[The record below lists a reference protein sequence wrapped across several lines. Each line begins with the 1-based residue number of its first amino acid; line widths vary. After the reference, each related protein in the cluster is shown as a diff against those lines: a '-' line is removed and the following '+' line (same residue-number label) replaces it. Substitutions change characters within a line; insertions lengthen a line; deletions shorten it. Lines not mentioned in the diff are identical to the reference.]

1 MTIRLRNNMIKILL
15 LIIIF
20 SLAFTVM
27 ADELQKQTRPQTEP
41 EESLPILDNPT
52 WNQSQVQFTVISSAG
67 GKDWATFGV
76 AQNATAGFDSFW
88 DEPEPPMP
96 PFAPCVQAYFV
107 YPENF
112 VSKQNV
118 SYLQSSSFLTWP
130 LQISVDIYNVSNLT
144 NVTITWA
151 ASAIAA
157 IPSDYDV
164 DLSMLNSTINM
175 RQQQTY
181 TFSAITGSYNGS
193 ITAWIDAT
201 PPTISQVTAIPES
214 QMPDNHVNI
223 SATVTDYVGINK
235 VALLLVY
242 PDNSTEN
249 VSLTQNKIGNTYFCN
264 RTYHQV
270 GGYAYSIWA
279 EDNRGNTNTS
289 SFYGFVITGI
299 QYYLTINTNGTGFGT
314 VQTSPVAPYD
324 AGTNVTLWANASSN
338 STFTRWYGDLNGTTT
353 PQTLTMNSNKTV
365 TAQFTKKGPYTLT
378 LNKNGTGYGTVQNSP
393 TGPYYYDD
401 QITVWA
407 NASTNSTF
415 TRWYGDLNGTTSPQI
430 LTMNGN
436 KTITARFTKKGPYT
450 LTLNKNGTG
459 YGTVQNSPTGPYYY
473 DDQIT
478 VWANASTNS
487 TFTRWY
493 GDLNGTTSPQ
503 ILTMNS
509 NKTVTAQFTIQPS
522 DTIPPVT
529 TAALAGT
536 MGQNDWY
543 VSDVTVTL
551 NATDPAAAFRIGGGG
566 GKGPSGVNHT
576 YYKIDSGLW
585 NEYTTPFVISADGQ
599 HTVLYYSDDIAGNV
613 ETEKSVSFKIDQTA
627 PTITLTEEQIDLFD
641 VKFTAEVSDETSGID
656 RVEFTLDGVLQY
668 NDTQSPYEWTWTGIG
683 NYQVTATAFDFAGN
697 SQSQSMSTPVEQI
710 QGIKTVQLQIMRQL
724 MEMGLRKQQ
733 LS

>member
-193 ITAWIDAT
+193 ITAWIDVT

-378 LNKNGTGYGTVQNSP
+378 LNKNGTGYGTVQKSP
-393 TGPYYYDD
+393 PGPYYYDD
-401 QITVWA
+401 QV
-407 NASTNSTF
+407 
-415 TRWYGDLNGTTSPQI
+415 
-430 LTMNGN
+430 
-436 KTITARFTKKGPYT
+436 
-450 LTLNKNGTG
+450 
-459 YGTVQNSPTGPYYY
+459 
-473 DDQIT
+473 T